1 MSHPPI
7 RRCLTAAL
15 LAALPASLAGCLALN
30 AAFGVLG
37 LVATGPVQY
46 AGTAYTVG
54 EYAYHYAVNDMT
66 PVEVFEDKFAW
77 LAGTPP
83 GQPDSRPIPPSMEP
97 PAVELADAGAI
108 APAAMA
114 ATTTTAEERP
124 VRKTP
129 LPAQPSA
136 PTAAPES
143 ASTPQ
148 PVMAAS
154 RAPVRP
160 VVPRTMDE
168 GRDREAGPDASGA
181 PAAVV
186 TAQASPSLRD
196 PLAARLDRLESSL
209 AQAERM
215 YLRNEGQGVRCAA
228 STAER
233 RGDEAGVSGTGLVRH
248 PVMRH
253 GPAPVASLNTDARR
267 AVTDAS
273 PALL

>member
-1 MSHPPI
+1 
-7 RRCLTAAL
+7 
-15 LAALPASLAGCLALN
+15 
-30 AAFGVLG
+30 VLG

-83 GQPDSRPIPPSMEP
+83 GQPDSRPIPPSVEP

-114 ATTTTAEERP
+114 AKPATAEERP

-129 LPAQPSA
+129 LPGQSSA

-148 PVMAAS
+148 PVMVAS

-168 GRDREAGPDASGA
+168 GRDREAGPDASGT

-186 TAQASPSLRD
+186 TANATPSLARPLPESPAAPLAKPLAD
-196 PLAARLDRLESSL
+196 PLAARLDRLESAL

-253 GPAPVASLNTDARR
+253 GPDPVASLSADARH
-267 AVTDAS
+267 AVTDAP